1 MNYLLTTLCLEFP
14 RREGFAGAG
23 AGGFETSFV
32 LNHPI
37 ESPYKE
43 NMSFRFKF
51 NIIVDPCQTR
61 AERELLEQLLG
72 LNQTSL
78 NRTNE

>member
-37 ESPYKE
+37 ESPYNTKNNERIHYISYLSRKMVITKE
-43 NMSFRFKF
+43 EINVK
-51 NIIVDPCQTR
+51 
-61 AERELLEQLLG
+61 
-72 LNQTSL
+72 
-78 NRTNE
+78 